1 MFINKKDS
9 LKKNVKK
16 KFVYKFKYNANFLSK
31 EKKKFNNVNL
41 FVSNFLFNNDKLP
54 VRNQNTGKFVFNNKQ
69 IGSILYRTNNNGFL
83 LKKLNSGVLSWINKN
98 EIWNLKLS
106 KFLIKTKSAIKFND
120 KNKQQKIAQII
131 YLRKIFSELKTL
143 LFSDVEIKNLA
154 DSKKSKITQ
163 YLKFKLL
170 QQFKV
175 REQLY
180 SRLFNQRIK
189 KFVKKNKA
197 KSDIAF
203 EKQKEF
209 LRKCINVDKKKYKDN
224 FLSIVK
230 EYKNIDSNLNN
241 VKYFKLTIGQMMSS
255 SVYLGSNSEYMNSA
269 VKPFLLGKRNGFYVI
284 NLSFTYL
291 QFRVLINFIV
301 NIVSLRRKILI
312 VKENDVFNMNL
323 LLNYS
328 NIFYSDTKWIGG
340 ALTNHRVVRLCDKFK
355 QRNYSL
361 NSLLKMKYIP
371 SLLFLFDPNVS
382 FSALYEG
389 FNLRIPI
396 SGIVN
401 TNCSFVESINYP
413 IIGNNE
419 SFESVY
425 LYMNVIKNAVM
436 LGAQKEYRKVLKII

>member
-41 FVSNFLFNNDKLP
+41 FVSNFLFNKDKLP
-54 VRNQNTGKFVFNNKQ
+54 VRNQNTGKFVFSNKQ
-69 IGSILYRTNNNGFL
+69 IGSILYRTNNNNFL

-98 EIWNLKLS
+98 EIWNPKLS
-106 KFLIKTKSAIKFND
+106 KFLIKTKSVIKFND
-120 KNKQQKIAQII
+120 KNKQQKIAHII
-131 YLRKIFSELKTL
+131 YLRKVFSELKNL
-143 LFSDVEIKNLA
+143 LAEDIENKNLV
-154 DSKKSKITQ
+154 DSKKSKSIE
-163 YLKFKLL
+163 YLKLKLL
-170 QQFKV
+170 KQLKD

-180 SRLFNQRIK
+180 FRLLQQRVK

-197 KSDIAF
+197 KNDVVF

-209 LRKCINVDKKKYKDN
+209 LRKRINVDKKKYKDN
-224 FLSIVK
+224 FLALVK
-230 EYKNIDSNLNN
+230 QSQDLNN
-241 VKYFKLTIGQMMSS
+241 VKYFKLTIGQMMAS
-255 SVYLGSNSEYMNSA
+255 SVYLGSNSAYMNSA
-269 VKPFLLGKRNGFYVI
+269 VKPFLLGRRNGFYII

-328 NIFYSDTKWIGG
+328 NIFYCDNKWIGG
-340 ALTNHRVVRLCDKFK
+340 SLTNHRVVRLCDKFK

-389 FNLRIPI
+389 FNLKIPI

-401 TNCSFVESINYP
+401 TNCSFLESINYP
-413 IIGNNE
+413 VVGNND

-436 LGAQKEYRKVLKII
+436 LGVQKEYRKVLKII